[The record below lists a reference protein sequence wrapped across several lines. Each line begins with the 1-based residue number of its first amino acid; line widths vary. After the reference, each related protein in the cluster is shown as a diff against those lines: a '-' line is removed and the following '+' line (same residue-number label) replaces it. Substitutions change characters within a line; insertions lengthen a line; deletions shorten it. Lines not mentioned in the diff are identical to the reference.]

1 MSNHPIRIRLIAPNA
16 ESDSA
21 TSEHQQCYRTW
32 LPGLQNRT
40 LPHLHSILMPDDDD
54 DDDDDDARESMSKI
68 EHCAALWTA
77 NAKGLPK
84 RGLSK
89 EHVPV

>member
-1 MSNHPIRIRLIAPNA
+1 
-16 ESDSA
+16 
-21 TSEHQQCYRTW
+21 
-32 LPGLQNRT
+32 
-40 LPHLHSILMPDDDD
+40 MPDDDD